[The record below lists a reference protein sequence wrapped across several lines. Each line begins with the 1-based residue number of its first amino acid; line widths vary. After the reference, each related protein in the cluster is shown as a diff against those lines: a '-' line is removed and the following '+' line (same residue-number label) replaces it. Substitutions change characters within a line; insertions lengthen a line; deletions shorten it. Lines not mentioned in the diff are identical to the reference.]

1 MLARIAMA
9 VFGLL
14 AAAGGPALADQS
26 DERLDLL
33 FGQLARAP
41 DATFAHK
48 FEAAIWQIWLEPK
61 MVGTRI
67 VLREGLR
74 ALAEDDYQTALHRF
88 DAVVELEP
96 EFAEGW
102 NKRATVLY
110 LMGDY
115 DNSVEDIKRTL
126 TLEPR
131 HFGALSGLG
140 IINQSL
146 DRKKDALK
154 AFRAALAV
162 HPNLEN
168 IKDKVRELARE
179 VEGTEL

>member
-1 MLARIAMA
+1 MLARIATA

-26 DERLDLL
+26 DERLDVL
-33 FGQLARAP
+33 FGQLAQAP
-41 DATFAHK
+41 DAMFAHE

-74 ALAEDDYQTALHRF
+74 AMAEDDYQKALHRF

-102 NKRATVLY
+102 NKRATVFY